1 MKRYEFIVW
10 SFAFHAVLL
19 VIALLLPPPF
29 PSVKGASDLTYVEVK
44 HIKPGRDRHR
54 RTGRRTAPPVKSA
67 DASGITL
74 STKTAKNMSPRLDGP
89 VSGESE
95 EETAVKE
102 KPSKAK
108 RSPAAPAAPAAAS
121 AGVSPAKPAQPVKQA
136 RTVRTA
142 QAAPPAPPAPPAP
155 KPRPSGA
162 RPPAPARALQPQP
175 SATPQPPPP
184 PPTAAPAPRFVT
196 PPDSVDTQ
204 AEPDKRPAER
214 EPETPLLAEARARP
228 AGVKADRD
236 LVSFKSLK
244 GWPVPAMVRIKLSA
258 RDAGDGALVPWRAQ
272 SDAKWVILSPS
283 KATAPC
289 GVKVGVDTSRLS
301 LGYYEAKVRFSPA
314 AGAGAGDEL
323 SVSVMVLPREKGAYD
338 LPHYA
343 WDEYMNGSC
352 KVCHL
357 PEELTPSYDF
367 MVQPEFC
374 LLCHNASAMARDK
387 IPGAGGHPMLVA
399 AGSGGTKMPTRGTA
413 ASGPKSDR
421 MDTHFK
427 AGKLIVCVTCHN
439 VMEKPGDYGRAWE
452 MASSKDH
459 LTYYLAKGGW
469 ENMGYLVPK
478 VYVTD
483 TLMKMPK
490 RLKDAVRY
498 IVDPADYSYDEAE
511 GSVTFKRPLDRNKN
525 VFVTLTEP
533 YLRVTTQNNALCYD
547 CHLENTHAGLNCLAC
562 HKAHGTANRMGIR
575 DVVRTPDGEERR
587 VNFRGRQGRY
597 SFADGGAAQDGIC
610 EVCHPLPGTHQKY
623 MGTDCTR
630 CHSHKNGFGL

>member
-1 MKRYEFIVW
+1 MKRYDFITGSLIV
-10 SFAFHAVLL
+10 HAVLL
-19 VIALLLPPPF
+19 TIAMLLPPPF
-29 PSVKGASDLTYVEVK
+29 PSAKESRESLTYVEVK
-44 HIKPGRDRHR
+44 HVKPGRSRHR
-54 RTGRRTAPPVKSA
+54 RPGRRAGPPVKPA

-74 STKTAKNMSPRLDGP
+74 STKTAENMSPRLEGP
-89 VSGESE
+89 ASDASE
-95 EETAVKE
+95 EEKAVRG
-102 KPSKAK
+102 KPSRVKS
-108 RSPAAPAAPAAAS
+108 SPAPAAPAAAP
-121 AGVSPAKPAQPVKQA
+121 AGVSPAKPAQPVMQA
-136 RTVRTA
+136 RAARTA
-142 QAAPPAPPAPPAP
+142 PAAPPAPPAS
-155 KPRPSGA
+155 KPRPSDA
-162 RPPAPARALQPQP
+162 RPPVPA
-175 SATPQPPPP
+175 SAASPPPP
-184 PPTAAPAPRFVT
+184 APPMPTAAPAPRFVT
-196 PPDSVDTQ
+196 PPDSRDMQ
-204 AEPDKRPAER
+204 AEPEKHPAEV
-214 EPETPLLAEARARP
+214 EPETSLLSEARARP

-236 LVSFKSLK
+236 LISFKSLK

-258 RDAGDGALVPWRAQ
+258 RDAGAGALVPWRAQ

-289 GVKVGVDTSRLS
+289 TVKVGVDTSRLS
-301 LGYYEAKVRFSPA
+301 LGYYEAKVRFSPSE
-314 AGAGAGDEL
+314 GAGDEL
-323 SVSVMVLPREKGAYD
+323 SVSVMVLPREKGVYE

-343 WDEYMNGSC
+343 WDEYMNGNC

-357 PEELTPSYDF
+357 PEELMPSYDF

-374 LLCHNASAMARDK
+374 MLCHNPSAMARDK

-459 LTYYLAKGGW
+459 VTYYLAKGGW
-469 ENMGYLVPK
+469 ENMGYIVPK

-483 TLMKMPK
+483 NLMKMPK

-498 IVDPADYSYDEAE
+498 IVAPADYSYDEAE
-511 GSVTFKRPLDRNKN
+511 GSVTFKRPLEKSRN

-533 YLRVTTQNNALCYD
+533 YLRVTTENNALCYD

-575 DVVRTPDGEERR
+575 EHVRTPDGETRR
-587 VNFRGRQGRY
+587 VSFRGRQGRY
-597 SFADGGAAQDGIC
+597 SFADGGQDGIC
-610 EVCHPLPGTHQKY
+610 VVCHPLPGSHQKHT
-623 MGTDCTR
+623 GTDCSQ
-630 CHSHKNGFGL
+630 CHSHGNGFGL